1 MNWELIAT
9 VLGSVSVLAGSVVF
23 LGGAIGL
30 LRFPD
35 LYVRS
40 SAIGAAAGLGL
51 VFVIVGAFLLH
62 PTWDAAP
69 KVAVA
74 AVLQFASSAIGA
86 MSIARAGFLSGAA
99 PTTATRYS
107 QVEFIGDTPDR
118 DSRLSDA
125 SPADARVTDARSA
138 DPDGTRDE

>member
-1 MNWELIAT
+1 MSWDLLAT

-62 PTWDAAP
+62 PTWEAAP
-69 KVAVA
+69 KVVVA
-74 AVLQFASSAIGA
+74 AILQFASSAIGA
-86 MSIARAGFLSGAA
+86 MAIARSGFLSGAA

-107 QVEFIGDTPDR
+107 QIEFATDTPA
-118 DSRLSDA
+118 DSPQEA
-125 SPADARVTDARSA
+125 
-138 DPDGTRDE
+138 GDE

>member
-1 MNWELIAT
+1 MTWELVAT
-9 VLGSVSVLAGSVVF
+9 VLGSVSLLVGSVVF

-62 PTWDAAP
+62 PSWDAAP
-69 KVAVA
+69 KVVVA
-74 AVLQFASSAIGA
+74 AILQFASSAIGA

-99 PTTATRYS
+99 PTPMTRYS
-107 QVEFIGDTPDR
+107 QIEFT
-118 DSRLSDA
+118 
-125 SPADARVTDARSA
+125 A
-138 DPDGTRDE
+138 DPAPDAPEVARDE

>member
-1 MNWELIAT
+1 MNWELVAT
-9 VLGSVSVLAGSVVF
+9 VLGSVSVLVGAVVF

-51 VFVIVGAFLLH
+51 VFVIAGAFLLH
-62 PTWDAAP
+62 PTWEAAP

-74 AVLQFASSAIGA
+74 AILQFASSAIGA
-86 MSIARAGFLSGAA
+86 MYIARAGLLSGAA

-107 QVEFIGDTPDR
+107 QIEFTTGPPT
-118 DSRLSDA
+118 DSTE
-125 SPADARVTDARSA
+125 V
-138 DPDGTRDE
+138 TRDD

>member
-1 MNWELIAT
+1 MSWDLLAT
-9 VLGSVSVLAGSVVF
+9 VLGSVSVLVGSVVF

-51 VFVIVGAFLLH
+51 VFVIAGAFLLH
-62 PTWDAAP
+62 PSWEAAP

-86 MSIARAGFLSGAA
+86 MAIARSGFLSGAA

-107 QVEFIGDTPDR
+107 QIEFATDTP
-118 DSRLSDA
+118 SD
-125 SPADARVTDARSA
+125 PPKET
-138 DPDGTRDE
+138 GDE

>member
-1 MNWELIAT
+1 MSWELVAT
-9 VLGSVSVLAGSVVF
+9 VLGSVSILAGSVVF
-23 LGGAIGL
+23 LGGAVGL

-51 VFVIVGAFLLH
+51 VFVIAGAFLLH
-62 PTWDAAP
+62 PSWEAAP

-86 MSIARAGFLSGAA
+86 MYIARAGFLSGAA
-99 PTTATRYS
+99 PTSATRYS
-107 QVEFIGDTPDR
+107 QIELAAETPS
-118 DSRLSDA
+118 DS
-125 SPADARVTDARSA
+125 PEV
-138 DPDGTRDE
+138 TRDE

>member
-1 MNWELIAT
+1 MSWDLVAT

-23 LGGAIGL
+23 LGAAIGL

-69 KVAVA
+69 KVVVA
-74 AVLQFASSAIGA
+74 SILQFATSAIGA
-86 MSIARAGFLSGAA
+86 MSIARAGFLTGAA
-99 PTTATRYS
+99 PTKATRYS
-107 QVEFIGDTPDR
+107 QIDFVESHSPDR
-118 DSRLSDA
+118 
-125 SPADARVTDARSA
+125 TEE
-138 DPDGTRDE
+138 DE

>member
-1 MNWELIAT
+1 MSWDLLAT

-62 PTWDAAP
+62 PTWEAAP
-69 KVAVA
+69 KVVVA
-74 AVLQFASSAIGA
+74 AILQFASSAIGA
-86 MSIARAGFLSGAA
+86 MAIARSGFLSGAA
-99 PTTATRYS
+99 PTPATRYS
-107 QVEFIGDTPDR
+107 QIEFATDTPT
-118 DSRLSDA
+118 DS
-125 SPADARVTDARSA
+125 PQET
-138 DPDGTRDE
+138 GDE